1 MMWFSTYYHY
11 AEDQRVTLWLSAEI
25 KVYSLFFYSV
35 IFLYSRVRHWHL
47 ISVFEQ
53 FVACNV
59 VTLVLKIPTLQ
70 KHVPHCTIKGD
81 SKKSIASMI
90 LVMGTGEHLSF
101 LTHIHMSTPPTIS
114 YTLSYSDF
122 KFVFMVRWINT
133 RIRVLYLKTL

>member
-1 MMWFSTYYHY
+1 MVWFSTYDHY

-25 KVYSLFFYSV
+25 KVYSLFSYSV
-35 IFLYSRVRHWHL
+35 IFLYSRVRHWHQ

-70 KHVPHCTIKGD
+70 QHLPHCTIKGD
-81 SKKSIASMI
+81 SKKSIVSMI

-101 LTHIHMSTPPTIS
+101 PTHIHMGTSPNHNIHIKLPRFQICFHGEMNK
-114 YTLSYSDF
+114 YKD
-122 KFVFMVRWINT
+122 
-133 RIRVLYLKTL
+133 